1 MAQGVTIPSPPAP
14 LPLTREGSFL
24 PVLEHADFFVFDK
37 PAGISFHSE
46 DGAGFFAQLAEQNP
60 TETLFPVHRLDK
72 ITSGL
77 LLVAR
82 NKPAA
87 QQLGKLFES
96 HAIKKIY
103 IALTDQKPSKKQG
116 TISGDMQR
124 IRDGNWKLLHSKNNP
139 AITRFTSHSLAPN
152 LRLFLLAPQT
162 GRTHQ
167 LRVMM
172 KALGSPIIGDC
183 RYSGTAADRGY
194 LHAQRLQFDWNND
207 AIDIHAAPN
216 AGELFIQFSDAINS
230 HQNA

>member
-1 MAQGVTIPSPPAP
+1 MAQGVIIPSPPAP
-14 LPLTREGSFL
+14 LPLTGEGS
-24 PVLEHADFFVFDK
+24 PVFEHADFFVFDK

-46 DGAGFFAQLAEQNP
+46 DGAGFFAQLAEQYP

-87 QQLGKLFES
+87 QQLGKLFEL
-96 HAIKKIY
+96 HAIKKTY

-124 IRDGNWKLLHSKNNP
+124 TRDGNWKLLHSKNNP

-152 LRLFLLAPQT
+152 LRLFILQPQT

-183 RYSGTAADRGY
+183 RYGGTAADRGY
-194 LHAQRLQFDWNND
+194 LHAYHLNFSWNDEQIFIWSTPDN
-207 AIDIHAAPN
+207 
-216 AGELFIQFSDAINS
+216 GELFIQFSDAINGY
-230 HQNA
+230 QNA

>member
-1 MAQGVTIPSPPAP
+1 MATRVIPV
-14 LPLTREGSFL
+14 F
-24 PVLEHADFFVFDK
+24 EHADFFVFDK

-46 DGAGFFAQLAEQNP
+46 DGAGFFAQLIEQHPN
-60 TETLFPVHRLDK
+60 ETLFPVHRLDK

-87 QQLGKLFES
+87 QELGKLFES
-96 HAIKKIY
+96 HAIKKTY

-116 TISGDMQR
+116 AISGDMQR
-124 IRDGNWKLLHSKNNP
+124 TRDGNWKLLHSKNNP

-152 LRLFLLAPQT
+152 LRLFVLTPQT

-172 KALGSPIIGDC
+172 KALGSPIIGDL
-183 RYSGTAADRGY
+183 RYGGSAADRGY
-194 LHAQRLQFDWNND
+194 LHAQRLQFDWHGA
-207 AIDIHAAPN
+207 AIDIYSTPN
-216 AGELFIQFSDAINS
+216 TGELFIQFSDAINGY
-230 HQNA
+230 QNA

>member
-1 MAQGVTIPSPPAP
+1 MAQGVM
-14 LPLTREGSFL
+14 
-24 PVLEHADFFVFDK
+24 PVFEHADFFVFDK

-46 DGAGFFAQLAEQNP
+46 DGAGFFAQLTEQHPN
-60 TETLFPVHRLDK
+60 EALFPAHRLDK

-96 HAIKKIY
+96 HAIKKTY
-103 IALTDQKPSKKQG
+103 IALTDHKPSKKQG
-116 TISGDMQR
+116 AITGDMQR
-124 IRDGNWKLLHSKNNP
+124 TRDGNWKLLHSKNNP

-152 LRLFLLAPQT
+152 LRLFILQPQT

-172 KALGSPIIGDC
+172 RALGSPIIGDL
-183 RYSGTAADRGY
+183 RYGGTAADRGY
-194 LHAQRLQFDWNND
+194 LHAQRLQFDWNGE
-207 AIDIHAAPN
+207 AIDILNTFDTGA
-216 AGELFIQFSDAINS
+216 LFIKFSDSINGY
-230 HQNA
+230 QNA

>member
-1 MAQGVTIPSPPAP
+1 MATRVIPV
-14 LPLTREGSFL
+14 F
-24 PVLEHADFFVFDK
+24 EHADFFVFDK

-46 DGAGFFAQLAEQNP
+46 DGAGFFAQLTKQYP

-87 QQLGKLFES
+87 QQLGQLFES
-96 HAIKKIY
+96 HAIKKTY

-124 IRDGNWKLLHSKNNP
+124 TRGGNWKLLHSKKNP

-152 LRLFLLAPQT
+152 LRLFVLAPQT

-172 KALGSPIIGDC
+172 KALGSPIIGDL
-183 RYSGTAADRGY
+183 RYGGTAADRGY
-194 LHAQRLQFDWNND
+194 LHAQRLQFDWNGE
-207 AIDIHAAPN
+207 AINAHLMPD
-216 AGELFIQFSDAINS
+216 AGELFTQFADAING